1 MTAISPLT
9 LAGIDGS
16 VIAAIAIIG
25 GIAIAL
31 SSIIFN
37 VIARTAATKER
48 EQTRRELAA
57 YVAEGS
63 IRPEDAE
70 RILSAG
76 EKGKHRNRACC
87 NARNSAAAST
97 AASAAAVASSAAS

>member
-1 MTAISPLT
+1 MTTISPLT

-25 GIAIAL
+25 GITIAL
-31 SSIIFN
+31 TSIIFN
-37 VIARTAATKER
+37 VIATTAASKER

-76 EKGKHRNRACC
+76 EKGKHRNKACC
-87 NARNSAAAST
+87 NAKARAT
-97 AASAAAVASSAAS
+97 AGVTAV

>member
-1 MTAISPLT
+1 MTTISPMT

-25 GIAIAL
+25 GITIAL
-31 SSIIFN
+31 TSIIFN
-37 VIARTAATKER
+37 VIATTAASKER

-76 EKGKHRNRACC
+76 EKGKHRNKACC
-87 NARNSAAAST
+87 NAKHAAPAATT
-97 AASAAAVASSAAS
+97 A

>member
-1 MTAISPLT
+1 MTTISPLT
-9 LAGIDGS
+9 LAGVDGS
-16 VIAAIAIIG
+16 VIATIAIIG
-25 GIAIAL
+25 GITIAL
-31 SSIIFN
+31 TSIIFN
-37 VIARTAATKER
+37 VIASTAASKER

-76 EKGKHRNRACC
+76 EKGKHRHRGCC
-87 NARNSAAAST
+87 NSK
-97 AASAAAVASSAAS
+97 AASAAAVSVAATPVS